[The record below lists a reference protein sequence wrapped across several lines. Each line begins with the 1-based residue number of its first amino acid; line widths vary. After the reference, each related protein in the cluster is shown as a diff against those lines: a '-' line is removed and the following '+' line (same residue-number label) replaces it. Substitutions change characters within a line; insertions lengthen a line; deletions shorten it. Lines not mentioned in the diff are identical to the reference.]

1 MFFKKFDRI
10 SPLITLS
17 FKGDNMHSSII
28 AGILSI
34 LAYSLTTIFG
44 IFYALDFIQKKKPSA
59 YFYSRYL
66 EDAGKFTLNSSSL
79 FHYFYFLNK
88 TANSTTIIPYDIE
101 KVRIIGVENVN
112 IDAYY
117 SPIDLEVT
125 PHWVYGLCK
134 NNIDSGSIGHLVKN
148 EEEFKNSA
156 CIRKYYNAKTK
167 QYIDASD
174 EKNFVW
180 PSVAHGMSH
189 PKYTFYGVIIEK
201 CKNDN
206 LRKLLGLND
215 CKSED
220 AIDNYVYDSVIVL
233 EIIDHYSD
241 VLSYNQP
248 FTRSLVNY

>member
-88 TANSTTIIPYDIE
+88 TANSTIIPYDIE

-125 PHWVYGLCK
+125 PH
-134 NNIDSGSIGHLVKN
+134 
-148 EEEFKNSA
+148 
-156 CIRKYYNAKTK
+156 
-167 QYIDASD
+167 
-174 EKNFVW
+174 
-180 PSVAHGMSH
+180 
-189 PKYTFYGVIIEK
+189 
-201 CKNDN
+201 
-206 LRKLLGLND
+206 
-215 CKSED
+215 
-220 AIDNYVYDSVIVL
+220 
-233 EIIDHYSD
+233 
-241 VLSYNQP
+241 
-248 FTRSLVNY
+248 